1 MAENKKSF
9 IAYVDWKETFD
20 ALPNEKAGQL
30 VKHLFAYVND
40 ENPVSDD
47 VLINAVFA
55 NIKQTLKRD
64 LDKYE
69 LIIQRNRENGSKG
82 GRPRSKNVK
91 PRKPSGI
98 FRNPDKPNETQ
109 TNPEKHD
116 SDNDS
121 DNDSKELNQPKKVDL
136 ITQIVNCF
144 VEEHGSYEIMNWGIE
159 KKMAGKIL
167 KKYKDKFPTAKTDDT
182 LKALRMYFKACVNI
196 NDPWL
201 KDNMSLSIIVSKFN
215 VINKILNDGKSK
227 NSGITNI
234 QLANLVASKIGI
246 DAYK

>member
-98 FRNPDKPNETQ
+98 SRNPDKPNETQ

-121 DNDSKELNQPKKVDL
+121 DNDSEYIKTWRDDFSIYMEECKKGYKEFLNNDGLLK
-136 ITQIVNCF
+136 TQQRLNPGINIKL
-144 VEEHGSYEIMNWGIE
+144 SIE
-159 KKMAGKIL
+159 KGYTNFWGTEAGWSHKKKSKI
-167 KKYKDKFPTAKTDDT
+167 KE
-182 LKALRMYFKACVNI
+182 I
-196 NDPWL
+196 NWT
-201 KDNMSLSIIVSKFN
+201 NTIINSIS
-215 VINKILNDGKSK
+215 INKVYYTKVELERQS
-227 NSGITNI
+227 
-234 QLANLVASKIGI
+234 
-246 DAYK
+246 